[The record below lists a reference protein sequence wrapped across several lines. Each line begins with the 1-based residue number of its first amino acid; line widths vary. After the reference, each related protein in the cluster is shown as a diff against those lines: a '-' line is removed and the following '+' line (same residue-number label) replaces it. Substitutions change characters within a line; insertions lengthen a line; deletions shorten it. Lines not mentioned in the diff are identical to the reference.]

1 MIALCCPRILHN
13 IAAVPRHPLPT
24 LPARNRPKLRLARWA
39 ASVGMILAALIGTRA
54 TMTAAAPPMTEL
66 VQAEFLAGVRA
77 AFARKNVAYLKGDW
91 TNRDPEIS
99 RVLER
104 HGRSGVP
111 LYLLYAR
118 GSEPVILPQILT
130 PATVLEQIDRIGDQP
145 QRKASLQEPSKE

>member
-1 MIALCCPRILHN
+1 
-13 IAAVPRHPLPT
+13 
-24 LPARNRPKLRLARWA
+24 
-39 ASVGMILAALIGTRA
+39 MILAALIGTRA

-130 PATVLEQIDRIGDQP
+130 PATVLEQIDRIGDPP